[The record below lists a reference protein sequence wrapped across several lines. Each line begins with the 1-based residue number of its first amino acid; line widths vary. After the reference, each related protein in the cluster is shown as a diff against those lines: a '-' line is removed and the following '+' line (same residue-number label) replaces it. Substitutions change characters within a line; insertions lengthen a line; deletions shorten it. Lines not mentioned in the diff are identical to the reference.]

1 MNLKK
6 FKPITPSLR
15 FLVRLN
21 KSNILTKTAFF
32 PLLLG
37 KTKTAGRNS
46 SGKITVYHRGGGN
59 KKNIRILDYKR
70 LLWNVNALVLSIE
83 YDPYRSSFIAL
94 LKYTLFDN
102 FLMRNVFS
110 YILSPHLLRPGDLI
124 CAGSK
129 GDLKPGFAMLLK
141 NIPFGF
147 LIHNIEL
154 IPGNG
159 GIFVRSAGTF
169 GQIIRKLNSIVT
181 VRLPSRILYDF
192 REDCMATIGVVSNLD
207 NKNIVLGKAGS
218 SRWLGRRPVVRGV
231 AMNPVDHPHGGNTSG
246 GRPSV
251 TPWGIP
257 TKGFKTVKKKKKK
270 ILSFLWH
277 VLFGRVLLLILV

>member
-1 MNLKK
+1 MTLKR
-6 FKPITPSLR
+6 FKPITPTLR

-21 KSNILTKTAFF
+21 KSNLLTKTSFL
-32 PLLLG
+32 PLVFG
-37 KTKTAGRNS
+37 KAKTAGRNF

-59 KKNIRILDYKR
+59 KKNIRFLEYKR

-94 LKYTLFDN
+94 LRYHVFDN
-102 FLMRNVFS
+102 LLMKTVFS
-110 YILSPHLLRPGDLI
+110 YILAPHLLYPGNFI
-124 CAGSK
+124 CASIK
-129 GDLKPGFAMLLK
+129 GDLKPGFTMLLK
-141 NIPFGF
+141 NIPFGT
-147 LIHNIEL
+147 LVHNIEL

-169 GQIIRKLNSIVT
+169 GQVIKKVNSFVT
-181 VRLPSRILYDF
+181 IRLPSHILYDF
-192 REDCMATIGVVSNLD
+192 REDCMATIGMISNFD

-251 TPWGIP
+251 TPWGRP
-257 TKGFKTVKKKKKK
+257 TKGFKTVKKKKRN
-270 ILSFLWH
+270 L
-277 VLFGRVLLLILV
+277 